1 MARAR
6 ILIVDDE
13 ANARSALAELL
24 REDGYVVETAADGF
38 KAIGKLADFNP
49 DVVLTDLKMP
59 GMSGLELLEKARARD
74 PHCVVLVATA
84 YGAVDSA
91 VAAMRAG
98 AADFLGKPV
107 DVERLSF
114 VLSRELERR
123 ELRREAEGLRARLRE
138 RRSLGRVVGSS
149 PAMQRVVDVILQVA
163 GTQASILITGESG
176 TGKELIASAIH
187 EHSPRSGGPFVT
199 LNCSAL
205 TGPLLETELF
215 GYEKGAFTGAM
226 STKLGRVEQSH
237 NGTLFLDEVGSLDLG
252 VQSKLLQVLQDGT
265 FVRVGGHEPRSIAT
279 RLVSASNTDL
289 RNQVEDGTFRL
300 DFLFRINAVTINLP
314 PLRQRIADL
323 PVLIDYFIEHYAKI
337 FHNTPELLSKSA
349 VRLMQNYHWPG
360 NIRQLEN
367 LIRSYVLI
375 GSEEA
380 LVAELMPETPRNGIT
395 TDIDLSEPV
404 SLKNITKKATQ
415 DLERQII
422 LKVLQENSWNRQK
435 TAKWLQISYR
445 SLLYKLSE
453 VGMPEVPPRPLRMP
467 HLVKKEERTLKP
479 AAVSSRTRIY

>member
-1 MARAR
+1 MIKI
-6 ILIVDDE
+6 ILLSTGHSH
-13 ANARSALAELL
+13 NWRSTCYVKSIAELWYCSTSIRKKMTL
-24 REDGYVVETAADGF
+24 VHNAESAAALNLPPLDIIFGKTATMQSVRN
-38 KAIGKLADFNP
+38 K
-49 DVVLTDLKMP
+49 
-59 GMSGLELLEKARARD
+59 
-74 PHCVVLVATA
+74 
-84 YGAVDSA
+84 
-91 VAAMRAG
+91 
-98 AADFLGKPV
+98 
-107 DVERLSF
+107 
-114 VLSRELERR
+114 LERV
-123 ELRREAEGLRARLRE
+123 AET
-138 RRSLGRVVGSS
+138 
-149 PAMQRVVDVILQVA
+149 DVPV
-163 GTQASILITGESG
+163 LIQGESG
-176 TGKELIASAIH
+176 TGKEICVRLLHAFSMRAQGALVKVSCPAIP
-187 EHSPRSGGPFVT
+187 HS
-199 LNCSAL
+199 
-205 TGPLLETELF
+205 LLETELF

-237 NGTLFLDEVGSLDLG
+237 NGTLFLDEVGSLDLA

-265 FVRVGGHEPRSIAT
+265 FVRVGGHEPRTIAT

-289 RNQVEDGTFRL
+289 RTQVEDGTFRL

-323 PVLIDYFIEHYAKI
+323 PILIDYFIEHYAKI
-337 FHNTPELLSKSA
+337 FHHTPELLSKSA

-380 LVAELMPETPRNGIT
+380 LVAELMPEAPRSGIVT
-395 TDIDLSEPV
+395 EIDLSEPI

-453 VGMPEVPPRPLRMP
+453 VGMPELPPRPLRIP
-467 HLVKKEERTLKP
+467 HLLKKPDERTLKP
-479 AAVSSRTRIY
+479 ALSSRTRIY

>member
-1 MARAR
+1 MTLVHHA
-6 ILIVDDE
+6 E
-13 ANARSALAELL
+13 SAVSLNLPPLEIFF
-24 REDGYVVETAADGF
+24 GKTAA
-38 KAIGKLADFNP
+38 
-49 DVVLTDLKMP
+49 MQ
-59 GMSGLELLEKARARD
+59 
-74 PHCVVLVATA
+74 
-84 YGAVDSA
+84 AV
-91 VAAMRAG
+91 RN
-98 AADFLGKPV
+98 K
-107 DVERLSF
+107 
-114 VLSRELERR
+114 LERV
-123 ELRREAEGLRARLRE
+123 AET
-138 RRSLGRVVGSS
+138 
-149 PAMQRVVDVILQVA
+149 DVPV
-163 GTQASILITGESG
+163 LIQGESG
-176 TGKELIASAIH
+176 TGKEICVRLLHAFSMRARGSLVKVSCPAIPH
-187 EHSPRSGGPFVT
+187 T
-199 LNCSAL
+199 
-205 TGPLLETELF
+205 LLETELF

>member
-1 MARAR
+1 MT
-6 ILIVDDE
+6 LVH
-13 ANARSALAELL
+13 NAESAASLNLPPL
-24 REDGYVVETAADGF
+24 DIIFGKTAAMQTVRN
-38 KAIGKLADFNP
+38 K
-49 DVVLTDLKMP
+49 
-59 GMSGLELLEKARARD
+59 
-74 PHCVVLVATA
+74 
-84 YGAVDSA
+84 
-91 VAAMRAG
+91 
-98 AADFLGKPV
+98 
-107 DVERLSF
+107 
-114 VLSRELERR
+114 LERV
-123 ELRREAEGLRARLRE
+123 AET
-138 RRSLGRVVGSS
+138 
-149 PAMQRVVDVILQVA
+149 DVPV
-163 GTQASILITGESG
+163 LIQGESG
-176 TGKELIASAIH
+176 TGKEICVRLLHAYSLRARGSLVKVSCPAIPN
-187 EHSPRSGGPFVT
+187 S
-199 LNCSAL
+199 
-205 TGPLLETELF
+205 LLETELF

-226 STKLGRVEQSH
+226 STKLGRVEQAH
-237 NGTLFLDEVGSLDLG
+237 NGTLFLDEVGSLDLA

-289 RNQVEDGTFRL
+289 RSQVEDGTFRL

-323 PVLIDYFIEHYAKI
+323 PILIDYFIDHYAKV
-337 FHNTPELLSKSA
+337 FHTTPELLSKSA
-349 VRLMQNYHWPG
+349 VRLMQSYHWPG

-380 LVAELMPETPRNGIT
+380 LVAEMMPEEPRSGIT
-395 TDIDLSEPV
+395 TEIDLSEPV

-453 VGMPEVPPRPLRMP
+453 VGMPEVPPRPLRIP
-467 HLVKKEERTLKP
+467 HLIKKSTDRTLKP
-479 AAVSSRTRIY
+479 ALSSRTRIY

>member
-1 MARAR
+1 MT
-6 ILIVDDE
+6 LVH
-13 ANARSALAELL
+13 NAESAASLNLPPL
-24 REDGYVVETAADGF
+24 DIIFGKTAA
-38 KAIGKLADFNP
+38 
-49 DVVLTDLKMP
+49 MQ
-59 GMSGLELLEKARARD
+59 
-74 PHCVVLVATA
+74 
-84 YGAVDSA
+84 AV
-91 VAAMRAG
+91 RN
-98 AADFLGKPV
+98 K
-107 DVERLSF
+107 
-114 VLSRELERR
+114 LERV
-123 ELRREAEGLRARLRE
+123 AET
-138 RRSLGRVVGSS
+138 
-149 PAMQRVVDVILQVA
+149 DVPV
-163 GTQASILITGESG
+163 LIQGESG
-176 TGKELIASAIH
+176 TGKELCVRLLHTFSMHAHGALVKVSCPAIPH
-187 EHSPRSGGPFVT
+187 T
-199 LNCSAL
+199 
-205 TGPLLETELF
+205 LLETELF

-237 NGTLFLDEVGSLDLG
+237 NGTLFLDEVGSLDLA

-279 RLVSASNTDL
+279 RLVSASNSDL

-323 PVLIDYFIEHYAKI
+323 PILIDYFIEHYAKA
-337 FHNTPELLSKSA
+337 FHTTPELLSKSA

-380 LVAELMPETPRNGIT
+380 LVAEMMPETSRESGIT
-395 TDIDLSEPV
+395 TEIDLNEPV
-404 SLKNITKKATQ
+404 SLKRITKQATR

-422 LKVLQENSWNRQK
+422 LKVLQANSWNRQK

-453 VGMPEVPPRPLRMP
+453 AGMPEVPPRPIRMP
-467 HLVKKEERTLKP
+467 QMLKKSPDERGLKT
-479 AAVSSRTRIY
+479 ALSSRTRIY

>member
-1 MARAR
+1 
-6 ILIVDDE
+6 
-13 ANARSALAELL
+13 
-24 REDGYVVETAADGF
+24 
-38 KAIGKLADFNP
+38 
-49 DVVLTDLKMP
+49 
-59 GMSGLELLEKARARD
+59 
-74 PHCVVLVATA
+74 
-84 YGAVDSA
+84 
-91 VAAMRAG
+91 
-98 AADFLGKPV
+98 
-107 DVERLSF
+107 
-114 VLSRELERR
+114 
-123 ELRREAEGLRARLRE
+123 
-138 RRSLGRVVGSS
+138 
-149 PAMQRVVDVILQVA
+149 
-163 GTQASILITGESG
+163 
-176 TGKELIASAIH
+176 
-187 EHSPRSGGPFVT
+187 
-199 LNCSAL
+199 
-205 TGPLLETELF
+205 
-215 GYEKGAFTGAM
+215 M

-237 NGTLFLDEVGSLDLG
+237 MGTLFLDEVGSLDLG

-265 FVRVGGHEPRSIAT
+265 FVRVGGHEPRSITT

-289 RNQVEDGTFRL
+289 RTQVEDGTFRL

-323 PVLIDYFIEHYAKI
+323 PILIDYFIEHYAKV
-337 FHNTPELLSKSA
+337 FHHTPELLSKSA

-380 LVAELMPETPRNGIT
+380 LVAELMPETPRSGIVT
-395 TDIDLSEPV
+395 EIDLSEPV

-453 VGMPEVPPRPLRMP
+453 VGMPELPPRPLRIP
-467 HLVKKEERTLKP
+467 HLHKKPEERALKP
-479 AAVSSRTRIY
+479 ALSSRTRIY

>member
-1 MARAR
+1 MQNTESAAA
-6 ILIVDDE
+6 LNLPPLDIVF
-13 ANARSALAELL
+13 
-24 REDGYVVETAADGF
+24 GKTAA
-38 KAIGKLADFNP
+38 
-49 DVVLTDLKMP
+49 MQ
-59 GMSGLELLEKARARD
+59 
-74 PHCVVLVATA
+74 
-84 YGAVDSA
+84 AV
-91 VAAMRAG
+91 RN
-98 AADFLGKPV
+98 K
-107 DVERLSF
+107 
-114 VLSRELERR
+114 LERV
-123 ELRREAEGLRARLRE
+123 AET
-138 RRSLGRVVGSS
+138 
-149 PAMQRVVDVILQVA
+149 DVPV
-163 GTQASILITGESG
+163 LIQGDSG
-176 TGKELIASAIH
+176 TGKEICVRLLHALSLRARGSLVKVSCPAI
-187 EHSPRSGGPFVT
+187 PNT
-199 LNCSAL
+199 
-205 TGPLLETELF
+205 LLETELF

-226 STKLGRVEQSH
+226 TTKLGRVEQAH

-323 PVLIDYFIEHYAKI
+323 PILIDYFIEHYAKV
-337 FHNTPELLSKSA
+337 FHTTPELLSKSA

-380 LVAELMPETPRNGIT
+380 LVAELMPEEPHSGIV
-395 TDIDLSEPV
+395 TDIDLSVPV

-453 VGMPEVPPRPLRMP
+453 AGMPEVPPRPLRIP
-467 HLVKKEERTLKP
+467 HLIKKSERTLKP
-479 AAVSSRTRIY
+479 ALSSRTRIY

>member
-1 MARAR
+1 MT
-6 ILIVDDE
+6 LVH
-13 ANARSALAELL
+13 NAESAASLNLPPLEIIF
-24 REDGYVVETAADGF
+24 GKTAAMQSVRN
-38 KAIGKLADFNP
+38 K
-49 DVVLTDLKMP
+49 
-59 GMSGLELLEKARARD
+59 
-74 PHCVVLVATA
+74 
-84 YGAVDSA
+84 
-91 VAAMRAG
+91 
-98 AADFLGKPV
+98 
-107 DVERLSF
+107 
-114 VLSRELERR
+114 LERV
-123 ELRREAEGLRARLRE
+123 AET
-138 RRSLGRVVGSS
+138 
-149 PAMQRVVDVILQVA
+149 DVPV
-163 GTQASILITGESG
+163 LIQGESG
-176 TGKELIASAIH
+176 TGKEICVRLLHAYSMRARGSLVKVSCPAIPN
-187 EHSPRSGGPFVT
+187 S
-199 LNCSAL
+199 
-205 TGPLLETELF
+205 LLETELF

-226 STKLGRVEQSH
+226 STKLGRVEQAH
-237 NGTLFLDEVGSLDLG
+237 NGTLFLDEVGSLDLA

-289 RNQVEDGTFRL
+289 RSQVEDGTFRL

-323 PVLIDYFIEHYAKI
+323 PVLIDYFIDHYAKV
-337 FHNTPELLSKSA
+337 FHATPELLSKSA
-349 VRLMQNYHWPG
+349 VRLMQSYHWPG

-380 LVAELMPETPRNGIT
+380 LVAEMMPEQPRSGIT
-395 TDIDLSEPV
+395 TEIDLSEPV

-453 VGMPEVPPRPLRMP
+453 VGMPEVPPRPLRIP
-467 HLVKKEERTLKP
+467 HLIKKSADRTVKP
-479 AAVSSRTRIY
+479 ALSSRTRIY